1 MAPVLLYTFACCVCV
16 YLRECVAVCLYLHI
30 ICFYHLWQFFNANK
44 IKWYFCAYGIRTMYA
59 FLIMY
64 VEKIEM
70 NEIRK
75 FGWFYSVKSQTN

>member
-1 MAPVLLYTFACCVCV
+1 
-16 YLRECVAVCLYLHI
+16 
-30 ICFYHLWQFFNANK
+30 
-44 IKWYFCAYGIRTMYA
+44 MYA